1 MSTTFLLPTLL
12 LAALAATA
20 TSLTLKPGCRP
31 SCGGVD
37 VPYPFGIGQG
47 CFLPGFEIVC
57 DNSRPILGNTKQ
69 AIEVFVLSLSV
80 TPRPEARV
88 MVPITWQCF
97 NSSGDAIK
105 WSISTVN
112 YNRAGVYRISN
123 NHNELVVLGCNT
135 FVYTN
140 GGPRGRSTYTYY
152 TGCAAYCDNA
162 QSARDGDC
170 TGVGC
175 CHVDIPPGLSD
186 NKMRF
191 SGDPDWKN
199 PGMPFSLCDYAFIV
213 EKGNYTFQKADL
225 KMDLE
230 TSKPLRLDWAI
241 RVNNGS
247 SLSCAEAPSMPGY
260 MCVSQH
266 SECVDS
272 TNGPGYVCNCT
283 EGYEGNPYL
292 HKGCTNLNECARPRE
307 EYPCN
312 GVCYDID
319 GSYDCKCHLGYESSG
334 DPKENPCNPKFPLP
348 ARIALGIGLGVSIL
362 VFALLLAF
370 IMHQKRKLAEH
381 FEMNGG
387 NILKSV
393 IGLPIFTEKDLK
405 KITKNNSE
413 CLGNGYFGKV
423 YKGTLPDE
431 AIVAVKS
438 FIKVDKDRI
447 GEFTEEVKI
456 QLKMKHP
463 NILKLM
469 GCCLQLDVP
478 MLVYE
483 FAAEGSLRDILH
495 WKQNQKLSAE
505 LRLDIA
511 IGSANGL
518 SYMHS
523 EDIRHGDVKPD
534 NILLSDKSIPK
545 IADFGLSKLLNPGEK
560 FTKKVIG
567 CQGYMDPVFRNT
579 GILTSKSDVYSF
591 GVVLLELISRKKVEY
606 GESGSL
612 IIEFRHIYET
622 KKSGRS
628 LFDEEIVAEKDILI
642 LEEIGKLAMQCLK
655 ERLDGRPGMK
665 EVAEQLVKIKE
676 NIVHTTATTLR

>member
-57 DNSRPILGNTKQ
+57 DNSRPILGNTEQ

-135 FVYTN
+135 LVYTN

-292 HKGCTNLNECARPRE
+292 HKGCT
-307 EYPCN
+307 
-312 GVCYDID
+312 
-319 GSYDCKCHLGYESSG
+319 S
-334 DPKENPCNPKFPLP
+334 
-348 ARIALGIGLGVSIL
+348 IGLGVSIL